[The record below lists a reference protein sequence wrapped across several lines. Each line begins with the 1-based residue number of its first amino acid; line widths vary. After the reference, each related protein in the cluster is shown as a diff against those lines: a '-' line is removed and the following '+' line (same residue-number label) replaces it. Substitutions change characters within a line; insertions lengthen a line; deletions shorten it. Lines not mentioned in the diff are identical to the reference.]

1 MCVEI
6 EIKVLIYFWCAVI
19 NFPDGTSAT
28 TYWTQIDGWVISHV
42 VRAANN
48 VFRLYCP
55 TKTSR
60 IHLIVTFGNVNIEAD
75 HLFIVS
81 ICVLRCNDSSFHIVE
96 DILLGLPLITAQC
109 VQRTLNK
116 KRNRREQSIYICIYM
131 HIWLA
136 AFFCSLPCSLRA
148 LFVLLHFKD
157 IRITG
162 TSSRRRFLLAL
173 LFRLCFTQLCLYWVR
188 HECVTV
194 FDFLTVCDE
203 ILLLIHIMFAIHSCP

>member
-96 DILLGLPLITAQC
+96 DRFYWDFP
-109 VQRTLNK
+109 
-116 KRNRREQSIYICIYM
+116 
-131 HIWLA
+131 W
-136 AFFCSLPCSLRA
+136 
-148 LFVLLHFKD
+148 LLHSVSNGRWTRKGIEGNSLYIYVYTCTYD
-157 IRITG
+157 WLL
-162 TSSRRRFLLAL
+162 SSVPFL
-173 LFRLCFTQLCLYWVR
+173 V
-188 HECVTV
+188 HCVHCSSYCISKISV
-194 FDFLTVCDE
+194 
-203 ILLLIHIMFAIHSCP
+203 